1 MANVTVRSPS
11 LIKVQVGPVP
21 NPRVSTIQYAS
32 LSNLHKTAD
41 LDLSG
46 IANNDVIVYNSASDS
61 FYVTNISN
69 LMNPIDGGL
78 F

>member
-1 MANVTVRSPS
+1 MSNVTVRSPS

-21 NPRVSTIQYAS
+21 NPRVSSIQYSGKNTLAS
-32 LSNLHKTAD
+32 ATDLNLAG
-41 LDLSG
+41 L
-46 IANNDVIVYNSASDS
+46 ANNDVIVYNAAGSN